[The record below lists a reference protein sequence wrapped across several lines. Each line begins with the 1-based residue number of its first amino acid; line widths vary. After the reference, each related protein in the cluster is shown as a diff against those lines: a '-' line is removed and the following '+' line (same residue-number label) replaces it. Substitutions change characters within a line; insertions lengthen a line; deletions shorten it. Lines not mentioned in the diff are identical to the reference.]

1 MMDDTLR
8 ENTNL
13 VSSQQ
18 TEEKQSLV
26 QMNTGAS
33 RNVETQYDINKKGKI
48 VNNVAQEFLNN
59 QVSTAVCWVVPSFLT
74 IAGMH
79 NMHCARAVQ
88 LSECQIMHQVITA

>member
-1 MMDDTLR
+1 MMEDTLR

-33 RNVETQYDINKKGKI
+33 GNVETQYDINKKGKI
-48 VNNVAQEFLNN
+48 GYNVAKDLLNN
-59 QVSTAVCWVVPSFLT
+59 QVSVAVCWVPS
-74 IAGMH
+74 
-79 NMHCARAVQ
+79 
-88 LSECQIMHQVITA
+88 